1 MLESF
6 HCPVLCEPM
15 ETPVCLADGH
25 VYDKNGIEGWFARGN
40 ATSPLTNA
48 PLPHLGLLP
57 LPAFQSAI
65 KEFCAWKDAADEA
78 MEKSELENVLLRC
91 RNDTLEQGRA
101 TLAEK
106 ERRLAEEHAELAN
119 TKTMLEMEKADMAEQ
134 KKHLEDRHA
143 DMIARKL
150 RLQDEVANLEKNAT
164 QLASE
169 VGSLREKRQRLL
181 YEVDCLEHEKE
192 GLRKRV
198 CLLTKRTMEI
208 RVANRNTLLRKLCD
222 GYLDEAGAVDMARE
236 EEPALGGGDGSRR
249 RADST
254 ALPVDDS
261 GVVHTMDEKH
271 AAKRRKLNN

>member
-1 MLESF
+1 M
-6 HCPVLCEPM
+6 
-15 ETPVCLADGH
+15 
-25 VYDKNGIEGWFARGN
+25 
-40 ATSPLTNA
+40 
-48 PLPHLGLLP
+48 GLLP

-65 KEFCAWKDAADEA
+65 KEFRAWKDAADEA
-78 MEKSELENVLLRC
+78 MEKSELEKVLLRC

-106 ERRLAEEHAELAN
+106 ERRLAEEHAELAK
-119 TKTMLEMEKADMAEQ
+119 TKTMFEMEKAEMAEQ
-134 KKHLEDRHA
+134 KKLLDDRSA
-143 DMIARKL
+143 DMLASKL
-150 RLQDEVANLEKNAT
+150 RLQGEVATLEKNAT

-169 VGSLREKRQRLL
+169 VATLRENRQGLL

-222 GYLDEAGAVDMARE
+222 GYLDEAGAEETARE
-236 EEPALGGGDGSRR
+236 EERALGGGDGSKR
-249 RADST
+249 RAGST

-261 GVVHTMDEKH
+261 GVPSSPQHSCRPTINSILPKQAQSQSPPPRGH
-271 AAKRRKLNN
+271 WRRQ